1 MLRVFVQKIYQK
13 SIDYL
18 EFLSL
23 LRVKRNSLWLKLID
37 VQLALKL
44 KLLKQS
50 YGIWDLLGFH

>member
-1 MLRVFVQKIYQK
+1 MLGVLVQKICQK

-23 LRVKRNSLWLKLID
+23 LRVKHNSLWLKLID

-44 KLLKQS
+44 KLLK
-50 YGIWDLLGFH
+50 

>member
-13 SIDYL
+13 SIEYL

-50 YGIWDLLGFH
+50 YGIWDLLGFR